1 MNQQT
6 PLAVPVAQGGR
17 RTIDQRRAE
26 HAWDTVDLIAA
37 GPGAAKEV
45 GHARKL
51 PARILASGLGAALA
65 FVQAKGEAPT
75 LVARLSNWV
84 LSDETPV
91 KAQAPGTQQQGPP
104 SLLAAVVYGDV
115 SCLRLATTET
125 LAYLVW
131 LNRFAEAGE
140 AAARGGQAAA
150 EGVG

>member
-1 MNQQT
+1 
-6 PLAVPVAQGGR
+6 
-17 RTIDQRRAE
+17 
-26 HAWDTVDLIAA
+26 
-37 GPGAAKEV
+37 
-45 GHARKL
+45 
-51 PARILASGLGAALA
+51 
-65 FVQAKGEAPT
+65 VQAKGEAPT

-91 KAQAPGTQQQGPP
+91 KAQAPGTPQQGPP